1 MTNIQKIL
9 EIGLEEYLKKHKTIG
24 YKQKV
29 IKAIRNCK
37 SDKMGAHKYVCDGCG
52 YEEIAYNSCR
62 NRHCP
67 NCQTGKKLKW
77 VEARKE
83 EVLNIK
89 YYHVVFTI
97 PSEIYNIAIQNQ
109 EKIYKILFKAT
120 SETLLEARKE
130 EVLNIKYYHVVF
142 TIPSEI
148 YNIAIQNQEKIYKIL
163 FKATSETLQEL
174 AKDEKYL
181 GGEIGFFSIL
191 HTWGQNLMYHP
202 HIHCVVTGGGLTELG
217 KWVEKE
223 EDFFIPVKVMSRKFR
238 GKFLSYIRETKLEYY
253 GKNKEL
259 ENPAIY
265 NDLINQ
271 MYNKEW
277 IVYCKEPFQNANSVI
292 QYLGRYT
299 HRVAI
304 SNERIV
310 KIEDGKVTFNNKE
323 WIVYC
328 KEPFQNANSVIQYL
342 GRYTHRVAISN
353 ERIVKIE
360 DGKVTF
366 KWRDYKDKNKMKEM
380 TVTIEEFIRRF
391 LIHILPPR
399 FMKIRYY
406 GILGNR
412 NKKKKLLKCKILTR
426 TKIYKK
432 KELPALELLK
442 KVLGKDFNLCP
453 QCKKGHMLM
462 PNTT

>member
-1 MTNIQKIL
+1 MTKIQEIL
-9 EIGLEEYLKKHKTIG
+9 EIGLEDYLEKHKIVG

-29 IKAIRNCK
+29 IKEIKNCK
-37 SDKMGAHKYVCDGCG
+37 SEKLGVHKYVCDECG

-77 VEARKE
+77 IEARKE

-109 EKIYKILFKAT
+109 EKVYKIMFKA
-120 SETLLEARKE
+120 SA
-130 EVLNIKYYHVVF
+130 
-142 TIPSEI
+142 
-148 YNIAIQNQEKIYKIL
+148 
-163 FKATSETLQEL
+163 ETLQEL
-174 AKDEKYL
+174 AEDEKYL

-238 GKFLSYIRETKLEYY
+238 GKFLSYMKETKLDFY

-265 NDLINQ
+265 NELIQ
-271 MYNKEW
+271 SMYSKEW
-277 IVYCKEPFQNANSVI
+277 IVYCKEPFKNAESVI

-299 HRVAI
+299 HRVAL
-304 SNERIV
+304 SNERII
-310 KIEDGKVTFNNKE
+310 KIEDNKV
-323 WIVYC
+323 
-328 KEPFQNANSVIQYL
+328 
-342 GRYTHRVAISN
+342 R
-353 ERIVKIE
+353 
-360 DGKVTF
+360 F
-366 KWRDYKDKNKMKEM
+366 KWRDYKDNNKMKEM

-399 FMKIRYY
+399 FMKIRHY
-406 GILGNR
+406 GLLGNR
-412 NKKKKLLKCKILTR
+412 NKKTKLAECKKLTN
-426 TKIYKK
+426 T
-432 KELPALELLK
+432 ANLEKLEISTLEILK
-442 KVLGKDFNLCP
+442 KTLGVDFNLCP
-453 QCKKGHMLM
+453 ICKKGHLLS
-462 PNTT
+462 PDSG

>member
-1 MTNIQKIL
+1 MEKIQEIL
-9 EIGLEEYLKKHKTIG
+9 NKGLDEYLEKYKVVG

-29 IKAIRNCK
+29 IKAIKDCK
-37 SDKMGAHKYVCDGCG
+37 TEKLGAHKYICDECG

-67 NCQTGKKLKW
+67 NCQTGKKVKW
-77 VEARKE
+77 IEARKE

-97 PSEIYNIAIQNQ
+97 PSEMYLLTLQNQ
-109 EKIYKILFKAT
+109 EKMYKLLFKA
-120 SETLLEARKE
+120 SAETLK
-130 EVLNIKYYHVVF
+130 
-142 TIPSEI
+142 
-148 YNIAIQNQEKIYKIL
+148 
-163 FKATSETLQEL
+163 EL

-202 HIHCVVTGGGLTELG
+202 HIHLVVTGGGLSETE

-223 EDFFIPVKVMSRKFR
+223 ENFFIPVKVMSRKFR
-238 GKFLSYIRETKLEYY
+238 GKFLSYVKKS
-253 GKNKEL
+253 KNLKFFGENKDL
-259 ENPAIY
+259 ENPEVF
-265 NDLINQ
+265 NNLMQQ
-271 MYNKEW
+271 MYEKEW
-277 IVYCKEPFQNANSVI
+277 IVYCKEPFKNAESVI

-304 SNERIV
+304 SNERI
-310 KIEDGKVTFNNKE
+310 I
-323 WIVYC
+323 
-328 KEPFQNANSVIQYL
+328 
-342 GRYTHRVAISN
+342 
-353 ERIVKIE
+353 KIE

-366 KWRDYKDKNKMKEM
+366 KWRDYKDNNQMKEM
-380 TVTIEEFIRRF
+380 TITTEEFIRRF
-391 LIHILPPR
+391 LIHILPPK

-432 KELPALELLK
+432 KELPTLELLK

-453 QCKKGHMLM
+453 QCKKGHMLI
-462 PNTT
+462 PNTS

>member
-1 MTNIQKIL
+1 MEKIQEIL
-9 EIGLEEYLKKHKTIG
+9 NKGLDEYLEKYKVVG

-29 IKAIRNCK
+29 IKAIKDCK
-37 SDKMGAHKYVCDGCG
+37 TEKLGAHKYICDECG

-67 NCQTGKKLKW
+67 NCQTGKKVKW
-77 VEARKE
+77 IEARKE

-97 PSEIYNIAIQNQ
+97 PSEMYLLTLQNQ
-109 EKIYKILFKAT
+109 EKMYKLLFKA
-120 SETLLEARKE
+120 SAETLK
-130 EVLNIKYYHVVF
+130 
-142 TIPSEI
+142 
-148 YNIAIQNQEKIYKIL
+148 
-163 FKATSETLQEL
+163 EL

-202 HIHCVVTGGGLTELG
+202 HIHLVVTGGGLSETE
-217 KWVEKE
+217 KWVEKKE

-238 GKFLSYIRETKLEYY
+238 GKFLSYVKKS
-253 GKNKEL
+253 KNLKFFGENKDL
-259 ENPAIY
+259 ENPEVF
-265 NDLINQ
+265 NNLMQQ
-271 MYNKEW
+271 MYEKEW
-277 IVYCKEPFQNANSVI
+277 VVYCKEPFKNAESVI

-304 SNERIV
+304 SNERI
-310 KIEDGKVTFNNKE
+310 I
-323 WIVYC
+323 
-328 KEPFQNANSVIQYL
+328 
-342 GRYTHRVAISN
+342 
-353 ERIVKIE
+353 KIE

-366 KWRDYKDKNKMKEM
+366 KWRDYKDNNQMKEM
-380 TVTIEEFIRRF
+380 TITTEEFIRRF
-391 LIHILPPR
+391 LIHILPPK

-432 KELPALELLK
+432 KELPTLELLK

-453 QCKKGHMLM
+453 HCKKGHMLI
-462 PNTT
+462 PNTS